1 MNTIEQGSIKRL
13 KMLKNIHITIHR
25 ITIKRSHLKTNLF
38 TYVFFKRSAFTLGLY
53 GTLCVLGRT
62 FRLNRSSVVILSL
75 VILNK
80 LILQESKLK
89 VSERNSEWKKIN
101 QNRKTEETN
110 HLICWVKFRTETNYS
125 SVTSDILPLL
135 LGTITNDNATRLLR

>member
-1 MNTIEQGSIKRL
+1 MNTIEQGSIKRF

-25 ITIKRSHLKTNLF
+25 ITIKRSHLKTNIF

-89 VSERNSEWKKIN
+89 VSERNSERKKIN

-110 HLICWVKFRTETNYS
+110 HLIC
-125 SVTSDILPLL
+125 
-135 LGTITNDNATRLLR
+135 

>member
-1 MNTIEQGSIKRL
+1 MNTIEQGSIKRF
-13 KMLKNIHITIHR
+13 KMLKNIPITIHR

-38 TYVFFKRSAFTLGLY
+38 TYVFFKRSVFTLGLY
-53 GTLCVLGRT
+53 GTLCVLGLT

-110 HLICWVKFRTETNYS
+110 HLIC
-125 SVTSDILPLL
+125 
-135 LGTITNDNATRLLR
+135 

>member
-13 KMLKNIHITIHR
+13 KMLKNIHIAIHR
-25 ITIKRSHLKTNLF
+25 IIIKRSYLKTNLF
-38 TYVFFKRSAFTLGLY
+38 TYVYVRHLPWAY

-125 SVTSDILPLL
+125 SATSDVLPLL